1 MIVSIYLSFQ
11 KASSPASWANSY
23 IKIRAKLASSRSDS
37 FLRASKY
44 VKYLIAILLLSTQP
58 VFAQNA
64 ESGKQGAIGIRYT
77 RNAEGMIVVKYVED
91 KSPAAQAGIQVNDVM
106 ISIDG
111 SSLRGMDPA
120 NIKNVLRGKV
130 GSAVEIKLE
139 NSQTRAEYSASV
151 VRRIVQ
157 FGAGDPLKYATKNNT
172 QAEVKNDSKT
182 AASPQLE
189 APKMSAKPSEKT
201 PSPPAP
207 ITPSKTGAEQASA
220 TTTSASAASTTPSNS
235 KYFIQTG
242 AFFTKEIANDQVTS
256 FNQKG
261 YASFV
266 DPAVINGSNV
276 YRVRIGPLTTQQ
288 SVDALSKKLASQGI
302 TNSIIEAAPTTAK
315 NWSRQHETHS
325 PHQNN
330 YRQRFSKPSQVLFFA
345 FNIEINY
352 ADYLDFGSNL
362 PLSKI

>member
-1 MIVSIYLSFQ
+1 
-11 KASSPASWANSY
+11 
-23 IKIRAKLASSRSDS
+23 
-37 FLRASKY
+37 

-315 NWSRQHETHS
+315 N
-325 PHQNN
+325 
-330 YRQRFSKPSQVLFFA
+330 
-345 FNIEINY
+345 
-352 ADYLDFGSNL
+352 
-362 PLSKI
+362 

>member
-1 MIVSIYLSFQ
+1 M
-11 KASSPASWANSY
+11 
-23 IKIRAKLASSRSDS
+23 
-37 FLRASKY
+37 
-44 VKYLIAILLLSTQP
+44 KYLIAILLLSTQL

-64 ESGKQGAIGIRYT
+64 ESEKQGAIGIRYT

-130 GSAVEIKLE
+130 GSTVEIKLE
-139 NSQTRAEYSASV
+139 NSQTKAEYSASV

-157 FGAGDPLKYATKNNT
+157 FGAGDLPKDAAKNNS
-172 QAEVKNDSKT
+172 QAEVKNVSKT

-189 APKMSAKPSEKT
+189 APKMGAKPSEKIAAPPT
-201 PSPPAP
+201 PIAAP
-207 ITPSKTGAEQASA
+207 KTGAEQTTASA
-220 TTTSASAASTTPSNS
+220 SSNS

-242 AFFTKEIANDQVTS
+242 AFFTKEIANDQVAS

-302 TNSIIEAAPTTAK
+302 TNSIIETAPTTAK
-315 NWSRQHETHS
+315 N
-325 PHQNN
+325 
-330 YRQRFSKPSQVLFFA
+330 
-345 FNIEINY
+345 
-352 ADYLDFGSNL
+352 
-362 PLSKI
+362 